1 MMEAEKKIVVVDKRN
16 YPAYTML
23 YNEELFHPT
32 IKNMPDRTLRVWLVL
47 NSHCN
52 KVDGPYS
59 ENRGF
64 WVSYARLEAATGR
77 SRATVARA
85 IRELKDCGL
94 VTTQLTQGVSY
105 ITLHSPCRN
114 ETELMAKLCQGG
126 VNRDPGGLV
135 QGDTPEIPS
144 GETQTSS
151 LITSSVTS
159 VSGSPAVG
167 SLDSDTLKKRAWD
180 ELDET
185 LEGRS
190 TLVELL
196 EVSKIGYQDQEIWLG
211 DSCKARMKGK
221 TLVLTYPNDIYVEF
235 VSAEYRSELEDVIK
249 EKWGVRYKV
258 KVVTPKV
265 SPISL
270 RKQAAEL
277 ARE

>member
-1 MMEAEKKIVVVDKRN
+1 MEAEKKIVVVDKRN

-114 ETELMAKLCQGG
+114 ETELMEKLCQGG
-126 VNRDPGGLV
+126 VNRDPGSIV
-135 QGDTPEIPS
+135 QGETPGISS
-144 GETQTSS
+144 GDTQTSS
-151 LITSSVTS
+151 LITSSDTS
-159 VSGSPAVG
+159 VSVAGEGGSIG
-167 SLDSDTLKKRAWD
+167 CDTLQAW
-180 ELDET
+180 EEFEES

-190 TLVELL
+190 TLAELL
-196 EVSKIGYQDQEIWLG
+196 DSSKIHYTDQQIWLEKP
-211 DSCKARMKGK
+211 CKATMKGK
-221 TLVLTYPNDIYVEF
+221 KLLLHYPNEEYVAF
-235 VSAEYRSELEDVIK
+235 VTMTYLPELQDLIQ

-258 KVVTPKV
+258 VALTPKV
-265 SPISL
+265 RVKS
-270 RKQAAEL
+270 
-277 ARE
+277 

>member
-1 MMEAEKKIVVVDKRN
+1 MEAEKKVVVLDKRN

-23 YNEELFHPT
+23 YNQELFHPT

-52 KVDGPYS
+52 KVDGPDAV
-59 ENRGF
+59 NRGF

-85 IRELKDCGL
+85 IRELKACGL

-114 ETELMAKLCQGG
+114 ETDETSNTCQSG
-126 VNRDPGGLV
+126 VNRDPGSLTHGE
-135 QGDTPEIPS
+135 TPEISS

-151 LITSSVTS
+151 LITSSDTS
-159 VSGSPAVG
+159 VSVAGEGGSVEF
-167 SLDSDTLKKRAWD
+167 DTLQAW
-180 ELDET
+180 EAFEES

-190 TLVELL
+190 TLTELL
-196 EVSKIGYQDQEIWLG
+196 ESSKIHYTDQQIWMEKP
-211 DSCKARMKGK
+211 CKATMKGK
-221 TLVLTYPNDIYVEF
+221 KLLLHYPNEDYVEF
-235 VSAEYRSELEDVIK
+235 VTINYLPELQDLIQ

-258 KVVTPKV
+258 VALTPKV
-265 SPISL
+265 
-270 RKQAAEL
+270 RVK
-277 ARE
+277 